1 MKTVMVDKEL
11 ATNLCDSIAAIVE
24 ACVDQTNEVDVK
36 THNEIVTYVT
46 MKLVED
52 VINSINAT
60 FDINEIMCE

>member
-24 ACVDQTNEVDVK
+24 ACVDQTNEVEAK

-52 VINSINAT
+52 VVDSITAT
-60 FDINEIMCE
+60 FDIDQIMCE